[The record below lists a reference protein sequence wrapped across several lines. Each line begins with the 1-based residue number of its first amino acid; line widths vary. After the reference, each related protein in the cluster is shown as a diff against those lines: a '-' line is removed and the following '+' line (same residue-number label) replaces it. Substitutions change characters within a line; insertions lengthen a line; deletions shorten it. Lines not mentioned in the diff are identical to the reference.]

1 MPHRSRVASRSG
13 VVVICISSVTAAE
26 DPTVVLDSG
35 LFGRG
40 DSWNVSDDPKA
51 TPVLAGVQQFTRVC
65 TYDRPGTVIGS
76 APKDFSRSD
85 PVPMPRNAAAAVT
98 DLHKLLIAAKVPG
111 PYVLVGHSFGGLNSL
126 LYALNYPRSV
136 TGIVLVDALPPELRN
151 QMTPSLWKTYSE
163 LNAQPLPG
171 LHYKELERM
180 DFSAGIDQAQRAL
193 ARTTLPAI
201 PIVVL
206 TKDRPFR
213 SSSARRRAGRV
224 WRKAR
229 CRVAQ
234 SATATGGLDC
244 PRTAHGRRDVAQRLG
259 RTARRCHRRDP
270 PRRRGRPERPQDGNS
285 IASNV
290 RRDMSM
296 HGRNLRRILALVP
309 LILKNR
315 SDRFA
320 FQFGV
325 RRANELTDPLQ
336 EQLRRVRAQH
346 AFDVARLNE

>member
-1 MPHRSRVASRSG
+1 MGRNTMLART
-13 VVVICISSVTAAE
+13 VTAVLLIACTLGAAPLSGRTAIGGGRHLYLE
-26 DPTVVLDSG
+26 CHGSGSPTVVLDAG
-35 LFGRG
+35 LSGRG
-40 DSWNVSDDPKA
+40 DSWNVSDPASPNA

-136 TGIVLVDALPPELRN
+136 AGIVLVDALPPELRN

-171 LHYKELERM
+171 LDYKELETM
-180 DFSAGIDQAQRAL
+180 DFSASLDQVQRAL

-206 TKDRPFR
+206 TKDRPFDLAGR
-213 SSSARRRAGRV
+213 ELPAGFGEKLDAAWRRAQRQL
-224 WRKAR
+224 A
-229 CRVAQ
+229 A
-234 SATATGGLDC
+234 SI
-244 PRTAHGRRDVAQRLG
+244 AHVPL
-259 RTARRCHRRDP
+259 TVVETSHNLST
-270 PRRRGRPERPQDGNS
+270 ERPDVV
-285 IASNV
+285 IDA
-290 RRDMSM
+290 
-296 HGRNLRRILALVP
+296 I
-309 LILKNR
+309 
-315 SDRFA
+315 
-320 FQFGV
+320 
-325 RRANELTDPLQ
+325 
-336 EQLRRVRAQH
+336 RRVVEAVRSGRKTVTQ
-346 AFDVARLNE
+346 

>member
-76 APKDFSRSD
+76 APKDFGRSD
-85 PVPMPRNAAAAVT
+85 PVPMPRNVAAAVT
-98 DLHKLLIAAKVPG
+98 DLHELLSAAKVPG
-111 PYVLVGHSFGGLNSL
+111 PCVLVGHSFGGLDSL
-126 LYALNYPRSV
+126 LYALNYPRRV
-136 TGIVLVDALPPELRN
+136 AGIVFVDALPPELRN

-244 PRTAHGRRDVAQRLG
+244 PRTAHGRRDVARRLG

-285 IASNV
+285 IAKERMAPHV
-290 RRDMSM
+290 DAR
-296 HGRNLRRILALVP
+296 AQP
-309 LILKNR
+309 
-315 SDRFA
+315 A
-320 FQFGV
+320 
-325 RRANELTDPLQ
+325 RRAPDTCSPI
-336 EQLRRVRAQH
+336 H
-346 AFDVARLNE
+346 HITG